1 MQRILNTIVNISI
14 YLFNFF
20 LGLKYNIKRFIL
32 KIQHKQELVIE
43 DLYFINTKTNEVLHI
58 NYYYLD
64 NLNLLLRYSNFVPIQ
79 NILNSITTNDI
90 NNYLLEFKYKKN
102 NKKYTIN
109 FALKDNIQKLSFP
122 IYHQNDMK
130 HINMN
135 KIVDIDDDNDLLELL
150 SRYGGPLNDFYIS
163 KDLGIS
169 LNNIYSTERK
179 EFPFRNKNYKLED
192 IFLNEYKIGPDND
205 IKPNQVLILKNTLD
219 NSKIHKYDN
228 NEQYILKNYKKLKIE
243 GKSIIAGLFNWIF
256 AKQKQP

>member
-163 KDLGIS
+163 KDLGIPIK
-169 LNNIYSTERK
+169 NIYDSNK
-179 EFPFRNKNYKLED
+179 HFFPFRNNNYKMED
-192 IFLNEYKIGPDND
+192 VFFNEYIVGPDGN
-205 IKPNQVLILKNTLD
+205 IKPDDVLILKNTLD
-219 NSKIHKYDN
+219 DTKIKANENS
-228 NEQYILKNYKKLKIE
+228 EQYILKNYNKIDS
-243 GKSIIAGLFNWIF
+243 KAIIWGVINWLFGR
-256 AKQKQP
+256 QKQL